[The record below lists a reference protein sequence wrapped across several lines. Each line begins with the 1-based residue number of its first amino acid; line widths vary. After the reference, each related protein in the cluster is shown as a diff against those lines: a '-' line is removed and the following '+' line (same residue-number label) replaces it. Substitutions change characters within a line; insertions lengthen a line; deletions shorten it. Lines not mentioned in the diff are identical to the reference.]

1 MISINLEEGGDNMAK
16 KLNLPRINTV
26 IVSGRLTRDVELR
39 YTGTGTP
46 VASMSIAVDRV
57 YRDSDNNWQTDTS
70 FFRITA
76 WARLAER
83 SSETLSKGSPVI
95 IEGTLQSRT
104 WQDKDDNTRTSIE
117 IVANRIQHLEREI
130 PQDTTDE
137 ELPTDDGESDDDIP
151 F

>member
-1 MISINLEEGGDNMAK
+1 MAK
-16 KLNLPRINTV
+16 KLNLPRINNV

-39 YTGTGTP
+39 YTGSGTP
-46 VASMSIAVDRV
+46 VATMSIAVDRV

-70 FFRITA
+70 FFRVVA

-83 SSETLSKGSPVI
+83 ISETLSKGSPVI

-104 WQDKDDNTRTSIE
+104 WQDKDDNNRTSTE
-117 IVANRIQHLEREI
+117 IVANRIQNLEREAQETEQE
-130 PQDTTDE
+130 PKT
-137 ELPTDDGESDDDIP
+137 ESAKQETEDDIP

>member
-1 MISINLEEGGDNMAK
+1 MAK
-16 KLNLPRINTV
+16 KLNLPRINNV

-39 YTGTGTP
+39 YTGSGTP

-57 YRDSDNNWQTDTS
+57 YRDSDNNWQTETS
-70 FFRITA
+70 FFRIVA

-83 SSETLSKGSPVI
+83 ASEMLSKGSPVI

-104 WQDKDDNTRTSIE
+104 WQDKEENTRTTVE
-117 IVANRIQHLEREI
+117 ITANRIQNLEREAQEGDQNQKSA
-130 PQDTTDE
+130 PEDKE
-137 ELPTDDGESDDDIP
+137 AEDDIP

>member
-1 MISINLEEGGDNMAK
+1 MAK
-16 KLNLPRINTV
+16 KLNLPRINNV

-39 YTGTGTP
+39 YTGSGTP

-57 YRDSDNNWQTDTS
+57 YRDSDNNWQTETS
-70 FFRITA
+70 FFRIVA

-83 SSETLSKGSPVI
+83 ASEMLSKGSPVI

-104 WQDKDDNTRTSIE
+104 WQDKEENTRTTVE
-117 IVANRIQHLEREI
+117 ITANRIQNLEREA
-130 PQDTTDE
+130 Q
-137 ELPTDDGESDDDIP
+137 ESDHDQKSVPEDKEAEDDIP

>member
-1 MISINLEEGGDNMAK
+1 MAK
-16 KLNLPRINTV
+16 KLNLPRINNV

-39 YTGTGTP
+39 YTGSGTP

-76 WARLAER
+76 WARVAER
-83 SSETLSKGSPVI
+83 ASETLSKGAPVI
-95 IEGTLQSRT
+95 IEGTLRSQT
-104 WQDKDDNTRTSIE
+104 WQDKEDNKRTTVE
-117 IVANRIQHLEREI
+117 IVANRIQKLEREAQEGA
-130 PQDTTDE
+130 PE
-137 ELPTDDGESDDDIP
+137 EKSPSDDQESDDDIP

>member
-1 MISINLEEGGDNMAK
+1 MAK
-16 KLNLPRINTV
+16 KLNLPRINNV

-39 YTGTGTP
+39 YTGSGTP
-46 VASMSIAVDRV
+46 VATMSIAVDRV

-70 FFRITA
+70 FFRVVA

-83 SSETLSKGSPVI
+83 VSETLSKGSPVI

-104 WQDKDDNTRTSIE
+104 WQDKDDNNRTSTE
-117 IVANRIQHLEREI
+117 IVANRIQNLEREA
-130 PQDTTDE
+130 Q
-137 ELPTDDGESDDDIP
+137 DGEQEQRTETSNQEPEDDIP

>member
-1 MISINLEEGGDNMAK
+1 MAK
-16 KLNLPRINTV
+16 KLNLPRINNV

-39 YTGTGTP
+39 YTGSGTP

-70 FFRITA
+70 FFRIVA

-83 SSETLSKGSPVI
+83 ASETLSKGAPVI
-95 IEGTLQSRT
+95 IEGTLQSQT
-104 WQDKDDNTRTSIE
+104 WQDKEDNKRTTVE
-117 IVANRIQHLEREI
+117 IVARRIQNLEREAQEGDREQKS
-130 PQDTTDE
+130 PSDNQ
-137 ELPTDDGESDDDIP
+137 ESDDDIP

>member
-1 MISINLEEGGDNMAK
+1 MAK
-16 KLNLPRINTV
+16 KLNLPRINNV

-39 YTGTGTP
+39 YTGSGTP

-57 YRDSDNNWQTDTS
+57 YRDSDNNWQTETS
-70 FFRITA
+70 FFRIVA

-83 SSETLSKGSPVI
+83 ASETLSKGSPVI

-104 WQDKDDNTRTSIE
+104 WKDKEENTRTSVE
-117 IVANRIQHLEREI
+117 IVANRIQNLEREAQEGDREQKS
-130 PQDTTDE
+130 PTE
-137 ELPTDDGESDDDIP
+137 EDKESDDDIP

>member
-1 MISINLEEGGDNMAK
+1 MAK

-137 ELPTDDGESDDDIP
+137 EVPTDDGESDDDIP

>member
-1 MISINLEEGGDNMAK
+1 LISINLEEGGDNMAK

>member
-1 MISINLEEGGDNMAK
+1 MAK

>member
-1 MISINLEEGGDNMAK
+1 MAK
-16 KLNLPRINTV
+16 KLNLPRINNV

-39 YTGTGTP
+39 YTGSGTP

-57 YRDSDNNWQTDTS
+57 YRDSDNNWQTETS
-70 FFRITA
+70 FFRIVA

-83 SSETLSKGSPVI
+83 ASEMLSKGSPVI

-104 WQDKDDNTRTSIE
+104 WQDKEENTRTTVE
-117 IVANRIQHLEREI
+117 ITANRIQNLEREAQEGDHEQKSV
-130 PQDTTDE
+130 PEDKE
-137 ELPTDDGESDDDIP
+137 AEDDIP

>member
-1 MISINLEEGGDNMAK
+1 MAK
-16 KLNLPRINTV
+16 KLNLPRINNV

-39 YTGTGTP
+39 YTGSGTP

-57 YRDSDNNWQTDTS
+57 YRDSDNNWQTETS
-70 FFRITA
+70 FFRIVA

-83 SSETLSKGSPVI
+83 ASEMLSKGSPVI

-104 WQDKDDNTRTSIE
+104 WKDKEENTRTTVE
-117 IVANRIQHLEREI
+117 ITANRIQNLEREA
-130 PQDTTDE
+130 Q
-137 ELPTDDGESDDDIP
+137 ESDHDQKSVPEDKEAEDDIP

>member
-1 MISINLEEGGDNMAK
+1 MAK
-16 KLNLPRINTV
+16 KLNLPRINNV

-39 YTGTGTP
+39 YTGSGTP

-57 YRDSDNNWQTDTS
+57 YRDSDNNWQTETS
-70 FFRITA
+70 FFRIVA

-83 SSETLSKGSPVI
+83 ASETLSKGSPVI

-104 WQDKDDNTRTSIE
+104 WQDKEENTRTTLE
-117 IVANRIQHLEREI
+117 IVANRIQNLEREV
-130 PQDTTDE
+130 QEGEKEQKSVAEDK
-137 ELPTDDGESDDDIP
+137 ESDDDIP

>member
-1 MISINLEEGGDNMAK
+1 MAK
-16 KLNLPRINTV
+16 KLNLPRINSV

-39 YTGTGTP
+39 YTGSGTP
-46 VASMSIAVDRV
+46 VATMSIAVDRV

-70 FFRITA
+70 FFRVVA

-83 SSETLSKGSPVI
+83 SSEMLSKGSPVI

-104 WQDKDDNTRTSIE
+104 WQDKDDNNRTSIE
-117 IVANRIQHLEREI
+117 IVANRIQHLEREVQ
-130 PQDTTDE
+130 QDGVDDE
-137 ELPTDDGESDDDIP
+137 EPTNDGDSNDDIP

>member
-1 MISINLEEGGDNMAK
+1 MAK
-16 KLNLPRINTV
+16 KLNLPRINNV

-39 YTGTGTP
+39 YTGSGTP

-76 WARLAER
+76 WARVAER
-83 SSETLSKGSPVI
+83 ASETLSKGAPVI

-104 WQDKDDNTRTSIE
+104 WQDKEDNKRTTVE
-117 IVANRIQHLEREI
+117 IVARRIQNLEREAQEGA
-130 PQDTTDE
+130 PE
-137 ELPTDDGESDDDIP
+137 EKSPSDDQESDDEIP

>member
-1 MISINLEEGGDNMAK
+1 MAK
-16 KLNLPRINTV
+16 KLNLPRINNV

-39 YTGTGTP
+39 YTGSGTP
-46 VASMSIAVDRV
+46 VATMSIAVDRV

-70 FFRITA
+70 FFRVVA

-83 SSETLSKGSPVI
+83 VSETLSKGSPVI

-104 WQDKDDNTRTSIE
+104 WQDKDDNNRTSTE
-117 IVANRIQHLEREI
+117 IVANRIQNLEREA
-130 PQDTTDE
+130 QETDQE
-137 ELPTDDGESDDDIP
+137 PKSEPAKQEADDDIP

>member
-1 MISINLEEGGDNMAK
+1 MAK
-16 KLNLPRINTV
+16 KLNLPRINSI

-39 YTGTGTP
+39 YTGSGTP
-46 VASMSIAVDRV
+46 VATMSIAVDRV

-70 FFRITA
+70 FFRVVA

-83 SSETLSKGSPVI
+83 SSEMLSKGSPVI

-104 WQDKDDNTRTSIE
+104 WQDKDDNNRTSIE
-117 IVANRIQHLEREI
+117 IVANRIQNLEREVQ
-130 PQDTTDE
+130 QDS
-137 ELPTDDGESDDDIP
+137 TDDEVPADEGESNDDIP